1 MPRLPT
7 FSASFLALTLA
18 ACDAHVP
25 DEGRVVAGV
34 DLAQLFA
41 APAPAE
47 VDAIVR
53 DWAGRDVS
61 VQGYEEVASDTVQAG
76 RARVSL
82 RIVSHTVDGLRHY
95 GGVIVPEGAAPG
107 SLPVLVYLHGGDR
120 GVGLDGEVLLAL
132 SLVPVLAEEFVVVVP
147 SFRAE
152 PLHYAGRTYH
162 SDGPPSPWDRDVDDA
177 LALLNTALQTTPAA
191 DPGRIAAL
199 GFSRGGAVAM
209 LMGVRDPRVEAIVE
223 FFGPTDFTGAFVQD
237 LVEEALRGT
246 LRPLP
251 GIDDLDQTIIQPLKA
266 GRLDVASVRLELI
279 RRSAVHFAG
288 RLPQLQVHHGTADAV
303 VPVGEAEALDGVLKA
318 LGRAAPGYEY
328 YRYEGGEHNPF
339 SLSGSLQ
346 RTTTFLSRL
355 LPPSARG
362 WTAAYV
368 RPGSARRA
376 G

>member
-1 MPRLPT
+1 
-7 FSASFLALTLA
+7 
-18 ACDAHVP
+18 
-25 DEGRVVAGV
+25 
-34 DLAQLFA
+34 
-41 APAPAE
+41 
-47 VDAIVR
+47 
-53 DWAGRDVS
+53 
-61 VQGYEEVASDTVQAG
+61 
-76 RARVSL
+76 
-82 RIVSHTVDGLRHY
+82 
-95 GGVIVPEGAAPG
+95 
-107 SLPVLVYLHGGDR
+107 LVYLHGGDR

-177 LALLNTALQTTPAA
+177 LALLNTALQTTPSA

-266 GRLDVASVRLELI
+266 GRLDVASV
-279 RRSAVHFAG
+279 
-288 RLPQLQVHHGTADAV
+288 
-303 VPVGEAEALDGVLKA
+303 
-318 LGRAAPGYEY
+318 
-328 YRYEGGEHNPF
+328 
-339 SLSGSLQ
+339 
-346 RTTTFLSRL
+346 
-355 LPPSARG
+355 
-362 WTAAYV
+362 
-368 RPGSARRA
+368 
-376 G
+376 